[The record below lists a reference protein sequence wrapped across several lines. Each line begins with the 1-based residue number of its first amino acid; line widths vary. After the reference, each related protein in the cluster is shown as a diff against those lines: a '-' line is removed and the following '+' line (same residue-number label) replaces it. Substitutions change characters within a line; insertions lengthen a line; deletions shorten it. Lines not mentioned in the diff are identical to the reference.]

1 MEARMKNQNQ
11 KTRGA
16 RLWAAALLG
25 LLTVCLPPALRAEGA
40 GSAIYGKVSLY
51 DSHHHPLKDRSNVVV
66 YIEEVHGNQG
76 FASPSE
82 SPVMASRDMK
92 FVPSILP
99 VLVGTTVKFTNDD
112 DMQHNVFSLSE
123 TKPFDLGLFKK
134 GETPTQT
141 FDNPGL
147 VKIFCNI
154 HQAMIA
160 YILVL
165 GNPYYALTDAEG
177 KFTIPDVP
185 PGSYKLVSWYRYGDS
200 AEKDVFLTKTQPV
213 QVDGNSASGV
223 EVDFELVKTHD
234 DFQHKNKWGQG
245 YNAKY

>member
-1 MEARMKNQNQ
+1 MEARMKNQDYQ
-11 KTRGA
+11 VREG
-16 RLWAAALLG
+16 RLWTAALVG
-25 LLTVCLPPALRAEGA
+25 LLALCLPPPVGAEKP
-40 GSAIYGKVSLY
+40 GSAIYGTVSLY

-66 YIEEVHGNQG
+66 YIEEVQGNQG
-76 FASPSE
+76 FTPPAE
-82 SPVMASRDMK
+82 LPVVASRDMK
-92 FVPSILP
+92 FVPSVLP

-141 FDNPGL
+141 FDTPGL

-154 HQAMIA
+154 HQAMIG

-165 GNPYYALTDAEG
+165 GNPYHTLTDAQG
-177 KFTIPDVP
+177 KYSIPDVP
-185 PGSYKLVSWYRYGDS
+185 PGTYKLVSWYRYGDS

-223 EVDFELVKTHD
+223 EVDFDLVKTHD